1 MTEENTMLFKKAPAV
16 EPAAA
21 EVPVEPVVEAPK
33 ADPAPESPAAEAPV
47 AEVPAEPPVEAPSEA
62 PAAEPAE
69 SKEEAPEFD
78 EGIWGTTGSEVGDSV
93 LRLLNDGGVDPDQ
106 AKSLMYDAIQAG
118 KPEEIDRD
126 ALVEKVGKA
135 RATLIMAG
143 VNNFVTA
150 QANAQA
156 AQVAAVHEAA
166 GSRENWETMLPWV
179 NSLPAKQAA
188 EYSDLID
195 QGGLQARLAV
205 RDLVGKY
212 NADPKT
218 KSLASTEIVGDA
230 SAGAKGRVDGISQS
244 EYGRQLLILN
254 KRNIATP
261 AALAELKARR
271 AAGKKAGI

>member
-1 MTEENTMLFKKAPAV
+1 MLFKKTPDAAQADV
-16 EPAAA
+16 EL
-21 EVPVEPVVEAPK
+21 PVEPVVEAPK
-33 ADPAPESPAAEAPV
+33 ADPAPADPAPAA
-47 AEVPAEPPVEAPSEA
+47 PAVEAPSEA
-62 PAAEPAE
+62 PAEAPADEAAEAVE
-69 SKEEAPEFD
+69 AKEEAPEFD
-78 EGIWGTTGSEVGDSV
+78 ESIWGTTGSEVGDSV
-93 LRLLNDGGVDPDQ
+93 LRLLNEGGVDPDQ
-106 AKSLMYDAIQAG
+106 AKSLMYDAIQDG
-118 KPEEIDRD
+118 RPEEIDRD
-126 ALVEKVGKA
+126 ALVEKVGKD

-150 QANAQA
+150 RANAQA

-166 GSRENWETMLPWV
+166 GSRDNWETMLPWV
-179 NSLPAKQAA
+179 NSLPAEQAA

-230 SAGAKGRVDGISQS
+230 SSGAKVRVDGLSQS

-261 AALAELKARR
+261 EALAELKARR

>member
-1 MTEENTMLFKKAPAV
+1 MPSKNTPAV
-16 EPAAA
+16 DPAAV
-21 EVPVEPVVEAPK
+21 EVPVKPVVEAPK
-33 ADPAPESPAAEAPV
+33 DKPAAPSPEAPAAKEQVAEAPT
-47 AEVPAEPPVEAPSEA
+47 ASPVEAPEA
-62 PAAEPAE
+62 VEV
-69 SKEEAPEFD
+69 KEESPKFD
-78 EGIWGTTGSEVGDSV
+78 ESVWGTTGSEVGDSV

-106 AKSLMYDAIQAG
+106 AKSLMYDAILAG
-118 KPEEIDRD
+118 KPEDIDRD

-166 GSRENWETMLPWV
+166 GSKENWETMLPWV
-179 NSLPAKQAA
+179 NSLPAKQAE
-188 EYSDLID
+188 EYSALID

-218 KSLASTEIVGDA
+218 KSLAATEIVGDA
-230 SAGAKGRVDGISQS
+230 SAGAKGRVDGISHS

-261 AALAELKARR
+261 AALADLKARR